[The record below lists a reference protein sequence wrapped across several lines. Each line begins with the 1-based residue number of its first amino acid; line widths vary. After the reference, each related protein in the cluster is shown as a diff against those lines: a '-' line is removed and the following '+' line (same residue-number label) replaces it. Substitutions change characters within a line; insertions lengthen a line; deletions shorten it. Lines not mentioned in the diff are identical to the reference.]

1 MHDQLVIEEGPSE
14 EIYQQLQIAAKTEE
28 RSVEQP
34 EKNQQF
40 GSSESNNGAKKL
52 TIASGESTEQ
62 RINTLIVMNQC
73 SVSQQDVCGKIEL
86 LSDIA
91 NDLKLDQKKAP
102 AVNE

>member
-34 EKNQQF
+34 EKTQQS
-40 GSSESNNGAKKL
+40 GSAESNNGARKP
-52 TIASGESTEQ
+52 TSDESTTSDESS
-62 RINTLIVMNQC
+62 INTLINQG